1 MNWMKQRTP
10 EERKVIAAKSVATRK
25 KNTEERKAIEL
36 QKMELRDVLLCEVR
50 RLQDKLASLKR
61 HELVNKVSISLSNK
75 ALLTEEDIIK
85 SSAPWAAASGVYF
98 LINDDKIIYVGQSTN
113 VYARI
118 TAHHDK
124 EFNNFAFIPC
134 DLEALDGLESLYIHI
149 FRPPLNGDYL
159 HGAKRAPISLQK
171 LIGKSNA

>member
-1 MNWMKQRTP
+1 MNWMKSRTP
-10 EERKVIAAKSVATRK
+10 EERKALAAKSVATRK
-25 KNTEERKAIEL
+25 KNIEARKAMEQ
-36 QKMELRDVLLCEVR
+36 QKMELRDALLCEVR
-50 RLQDKLASLKR
+50 QLQERLASLER
-61 HELVNKVSISLSNK
+61 HKLVNNVSISLSNK

-85 SSAPWAAASGVYF
+85 GSAPWATASGVYF

-124 EFNNFAFIPC
+124 AFNSFAFIPC
-134 DLEALDGLESLYIHI
+134 DSKVLDGLESLYIHI
-149 FRPPLNGDYL
+149 FRPPLNGDYV

-171 LIGKSNA
+171 LIGEQNA